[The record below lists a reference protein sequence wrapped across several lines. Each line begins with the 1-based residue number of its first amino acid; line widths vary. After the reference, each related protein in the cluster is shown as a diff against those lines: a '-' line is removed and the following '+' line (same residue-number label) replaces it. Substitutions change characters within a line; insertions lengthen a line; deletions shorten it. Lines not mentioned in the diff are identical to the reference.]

1 MPGAVAESSRMLPPV
16 RVGIGVLFVLAVAN
30 GGFLYLFPSQAGT
43 DYAWA
48 IAPAASAAFMGAGYL
63 AGAVGTGLA
72 LGAKGWESVRAL
84 VPGFCA
90 LGLAS
95 FAATLIHSEK
105 FRWDYVPTW
114 LWTVVYAS
122 LPLGAVALMLLQRRV
137 APAESAER
145 DPRLR
150 RLSPALLT
158 GGVLLVAAGVALLAA
173 PA

>member
-84 VPGFCA
+84 
-90 LGLAS
+90 GLAS

-158 GGVLLVAAGVALLAA
+158 GGVLLVAAG
-173 PA
+173 